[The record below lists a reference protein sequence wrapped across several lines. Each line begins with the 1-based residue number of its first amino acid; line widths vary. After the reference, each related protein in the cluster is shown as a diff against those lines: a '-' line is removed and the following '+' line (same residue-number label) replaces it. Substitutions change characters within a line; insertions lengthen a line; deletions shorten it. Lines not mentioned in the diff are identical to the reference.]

1 MDKLFT
7 FIPFTAAI
15 GILVIAFGAKAD
27 SENPIFGND
36 INASF
41 VAELAASA
49 TADPD
54 STRPV
59 AETAHRPESTKDDRE
74 SSDILQLPDIIV
86 RPDSVDQEAATDS
99 EGKALAKEEISLSL
113 ATLPGVHRG
122 NSS

>member
-36 INASF
+36 IDASF
-41 VAELAASA
+41 VAELAVSEAA
-49 TADPD
+49 VAVDRD
-54 STRPV
+54 SIRPR
-59 AETAHRPESTKDDRE
+59 AETAHRPESTKNDRE

-86 RPDSVDQEAATDS
+86 RPDPVEVELNDDR
-99 EGKALAKEEISLSL
+99 
-113 ATLPGVHRG
+113 V
-122 NSS
+122 